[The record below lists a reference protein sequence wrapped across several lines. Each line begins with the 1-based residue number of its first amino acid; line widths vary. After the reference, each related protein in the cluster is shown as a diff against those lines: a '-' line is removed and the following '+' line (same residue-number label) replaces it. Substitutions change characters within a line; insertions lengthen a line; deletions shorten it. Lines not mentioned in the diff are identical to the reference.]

1 MKRINWIILFGIV
14 LISGCIITDRESGD
28 ADKDMDGVVGGGGLK
43 QCTTVECFVGAANEC
58 EETILELGEDI
69 GVVEYY
75 TQLDSSGFCI
85 LNKKI
90 IKVSDNEDPV
100 VKRMLEGKNLICAY
114 KKGGF
119 NERWVS
125 SLIYDIENCEGELKE
140 SIGQLIVLSP

>member
-14 LISGCIITDRESGD
+14 LLNGCIY
-28 ADKDMDGVVGGGGLK
+28 ADKEIMGVVGGEGLK
-43 QCTTVECFVGAANEC
+43 QCSTVECFVEAANEC
-58 EETILELGEDI
+58 EETILELSEDI
-69 GVVEYY
+69 GAVEYY

-100 VKRMLEGKNLICAY
+100 VKRMLEGKNLLCAY
-114 KKGGF
+114 QKGKF

-140 SIGQLIVLSP
+140 SIGQLIVLSS